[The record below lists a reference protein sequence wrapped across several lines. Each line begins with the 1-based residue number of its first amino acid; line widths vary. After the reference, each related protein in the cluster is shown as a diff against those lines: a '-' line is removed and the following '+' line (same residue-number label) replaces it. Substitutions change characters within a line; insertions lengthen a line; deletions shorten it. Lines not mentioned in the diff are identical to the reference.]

1 MKLFRLPL
9 MMLLF
14 LSLGSGRA
22 LADAAP
28 DAAKSLTVRTYS
40 FKHKEAAKA
49 ASVIKSLMSSEG
61 TIVIQSASNSIAVTD
76 KPESL
81 KAISAAI
88 AQFDVAPQAFRLDV
102 KVVSAGRVDGNP
114 AVPVELKDVAAKLAI
129 LKFNAF
135 ENLGQA
141 NVDGR
146 EGENGAFDLKS
157 GYRADFRFGDYDAAS
172 DTLRISDFR
181 LLRVVKD
188 QATPLMKTTLN
199 LKPGQTVILTAT
211 RLPQSQRAVMLVL
224 TARRP

>member
-9 MMLLF
+9 LMLML

-22 LADAAP
+22 LADPAP
-28 DAAKSLTVRTYS
+28 DAARSLTVRTYS
-40 FKHKEAAKA
+40 LKHKEAAKA
-49 ASVIKSLMSSEG
+49 AGVIKALMSSEG
-61 TIVIQSASNSIAVTD
+61 TISIQPASNSIAVTD
-76 KPESL
+76 KPEQL

-102 KVVSAGRVDGNP
+102 KVVAAGRVDGNP

-129 LKFNAF
+129 LRFNSF

-146 EGENGAFDLKS
+146 EGENGAFDLTT
-157 GYRADFRFGDYDAAS
+157 GYRADFRFGEYDAAS
-172 DTLRISDFR
+172 DTVRISDFR

-211 RLPQSQRAVMLVL
+211 RLPQSQRAVMLIL

>member
-9 MMLLF
+9 LMLML

-22 LADAAP
+22 LADPAP
-28 DAAKSLTVRTYS
+28 DAARSLTVRTYS

-49 ASVIKSLMSSEG
+49 AGVIKALLSSEG
-61 TIVIQSASNSIAVTD
+61 TISIQPASNSIAVTD
-76 KPESL
+76 KPEQL

-102 KVVSAGRVDGNP
+102 KVVAAGRVDGNP

-129 LKFNAF
+129 LRFNSF

-146 EGENGAFDLKS
+146 EGENGAFDLTT
-157 GYRADFRFGDYDAAS
+157 GYRADFRFGEYDAAS
-172 DTLRISDFR
+172 DTVRISDFR

-211 RLPQSQRAVMLVL
+211 RLPQSQRAVMLIL